1 MSSQNNENQQ
11 QSTNPVDTMPSI
23 LLTDVTDVMKSIIE
37 CLEENIEGTE
47 AVYSRVDVSRMRGKQ
62 ELRNVLNAMTKN
74 LEAVRN
80 ILKHLILFNPIAGNN
95 GEVRVINPCFTRI
108 ARIPR
113 DQVGTGIIPQDVA
126 NEVIAENA
134 KLTGTNQTIQNI
146 GTATPE
152 QTPNATPNNQGI
164 PLIFPMTQENG
175 QIKVSFMYKAV
186 ESYQPRQEEISELA
200 RLLTESVTTLMDSTD
215 SLWTVLNTFGCE
227 RFNATHGISAA
238 KRASMLNNSVPAR
251 VNVEQDRVA
260 VQQANR
266 QHDLAPRMNE
276 RIVNTNNMPYGFV
289 PINYLQRNGM
299 QMPAGVARPFNP
311 VQFGPSFQLNVVSN
325 MSQNQGPEIHC
336 MRSEK

>member
-1 MSSQNNENQQ
+1 MSSQNNDNQQ

-37 CLEENIEGTE
+37 CLEENIEGTD
-47 AVYSRVDVSRMRGKQ
+47 ALYSRVVVSRMRGKQ

-80 ILKHLILFNPIAGNN
+80 TLKRLILCNPVAGNN

-108 ARIPR
+108 LRMTR
-113 DQVGTGIIPQDVA
+113 DQVGAGILPQDIA

-134 KLTGTNQTIQNI
+134 ELTRMNQNI
-146 GTATPE
+146 RTATSEP
-152 QTPNATPNNQGI
+152 TVNNQGI

-186 ESYQPRQEEISELA
+186 ESYQPRQEEISELD
-200 RLLTESVTTLMDSTD
+200 RLLTESTTTLMDSTD

-251 VNVEQDRVA
+251 VNVEQDRIA
-260 VQQANR
+260 TQQANR
-266 QHDLAPRMNE
+266 EHDLC
-276 RIVNTNNMPYGFV
+276 F
-289 PINYLQRNGM
+289 
-299 QMPAGVARPFNP
+299 
-311 VQFGPSFQLNVVSN
+311 FQ
-325 MSQNQGPEIHC
+325 
-336 MRSEK
+336 K

>member
-1 MSSQNNENQQ
+1 MSSQNNDNQQ

-37 CLEENIEGTE
+37 CLEENIEGTD
-47 AVYSRVDVSRMRGKQ
+47 ALYSRVVVSRLRGKQ

-80 ILKHLILFNPIAGNN
+80 ILKKLILFNPVTGNN

-108 ARIPR
+108 LRMTR
-113 DQVGTGIIPQDVA
+113 DQVGTGILPQDVA

-134 KLTGTNQTIQNI
+134 ELTRMNQNI
-146 GTATPE
+146 GTATSE
-152 QTPNATPNNQGI
+152 QTPNAAVNNQGI

-186 ESYQPRQEEISELA
+186 ESYQPRQEEISELT
-200 RLLTESVTTLMDSTD
+200 RSLTESVTTLMDSTD

-238 KRASMLNNSVPAR
+238 KKASMLNNSVPAR
-251 VNVEQDRVA
+251 VNVEQDRIA
-260 VQQANR
+260 AQQANR
-266 QHDLAPRMNE
+266 EHDLAPRMNE
-276 RIVNTNNMPYGFV
+276 RIVNTNNVPYGFV

-299 QMPAGVARPFNP
+299 QVLPTRPFNP
-311 VQFGPSFQLNVVSN
+311 VQYGPSFQLNVVSN

-336 MRSEK
+336 MRNEK

>member
-1 MSSQNNENQQ
+1 MSSQNNDNQQ
-11 QSTNPVDTMPSI
+11 QSTNPVDTMSSI

-80 ILKHLILFNPIAGNN
+80 ILKKLILFNPVAGNN

-108 ARIPR
+108 SRMTR
-113 DQVGTGIIPQDVA
+113 DQVGTGILPQDVA
-126 NEVIAENA
+126 NEIIAENA
-134 KLTGTNQTIQNI
+134 ELTRMNQTIQNAAI
-146 GTATPE
+146 NG
-152 QTPNATPNNQGI
+152 QGI
-164 PLIFPMTQENG
+164 PVIFPVTQENG

-186 ESYQPRQEEISELA
+186 ESYQPRQEEISELT
-200 RLLTESVTTLMDSTD
+200 RSLNESVTTLMDSTD

-251 VNVEQDRVA
+251 VNVEQDRIA
-260 VQQANR
+260 AQQANR
-266 QHDLAPRMNE
+266 EHDLAPKMNE
-276 RIVNTNNMPYGFV
+276 RIVNTNSVPYGFV

-299 QMPAGVARPFNP
+299 QMHPMPTRPFNP
-311 VQFGPSFQLNVVSN
+311 VQYGPSFQLNVVNN

-336 MRSEK
+336 MRDEK

>member
-1 MSSQNNENQQ
+1 MSSQNNDNQQ

-37 CLEENIEGTE
+37 CLEENIEGTD
-47 AVYSRVDVSRMRGKQ
+47 ALYSRVVVSRMRGKQ

-74 LEAVRN
+74 LETVRN
-80 ILKHLILFNPIAGNN
+80 ILKRLILFNPVAGHN

-108 ARIPR
+108 LRMTR
-113 DQVGTGIIPQDVA
+113 DQVGTGIIPQDAA

-134 KLTGTNQTIQNI
+134 ELTRMNQNI
-146 GTATPE
+146 RTATSE
-152 QTPNATPNNQGI
+152 QTTNATVNNQGI

-186 ESYQPRQEEISELA
+186 ESYQPRQEEISELT

-215 SLWTVLNTFGCE
+215 SLWTGLNTFGCE

-238 KRASMLNNSVPAR
+238 KRASMLNNSVPAM

-260 VQQANR
+260 AQQANK
-266 QHDLAPRMNE
+266 QHDLAPKMNE
-276 RIVNTNNMPYGFV
+276 RVVNTNNVPYGFV

-299 QMPAGVARPFNP
+299 QMYPMPARPVNP

-336 MRSEK
+336 MRNEK

>member
-1 MSSQNNENQQ
+1 MSSQNNDNQQ

-37 CLEENIEGTE
+37 CLEENIEGTD
-47 AVYSRVDVSRMRGKQ
+47 ALYSRVVVSRLRGKQ
-62 ELRNVLNAMTKN
+62 ELSNVLNAMTKN

-80 ILKHLILFNPIAGNN
+80 ILKKLILFNPVTGNN

-108 ARIPR
+108 LRMTR

-134 KLTGTNQTIQNI
+134 ELTRMNQNI
-146 GTATPE
+146 RTATP
-152 QTPNATPNNQGI
+152 NAAVNNQGI

-175 QIKVSFMYKAV
+175 QIKVSFMYRAV
-186 ESYQPRQEEISELA
+186 ESYQPRQEEISELT
-200 RLLTESVTTLMDSTD
+200 RSLTESVTTLMDSTD

-260 VQQANR
+260 AQQANR
-266 QHDLAPRMNE
+266 EHDLAPKMNE
-276 RIVNTNNMPYGFV
+276 RVVNTNNV

-299 QMPAGVARPFNP
+299 QMYPMPARPVNP
-311 VQFGPSFQLNVVSN
+311 VQYGPSFQLNVVSN

-336 MRSEK
+336 MRNEK

>member
-1 MSSQNNENQQ
+1 MSSQNNDNQQ

-37 CLEENIEGTE
+37 CLEENIEGTD
-47 AVYSRVDVSRMRGKQ
+47 ALYSRVVVSRMRGKQ

-80 ILKHLILFNPIAGNN
+80 TLKRLILCNPVAGNN

-108 ARIPR
+108 LRMTR
-113 DQVGTGIIPQDVA
+113 DQVGAGILPQDIA

-134 KLTGTNQTIQNI
+134 ELTRMNQNI
-146 GTATPE
+146 RTATSEP
-152 QTPNATPNNQGI
+152 TVNNQGI

-186 ESYQPRQEEISELA
+186 ESYQPRQEEISELD
-200 RLLTESVTTLMDSTD
+200 RLLTESTTTLMDSTD

-251 VNVEQDRVA
+251 VNVEQDRIA
-260 VQQANR
+260 TQQANR
-266 QHDLAPRMNE
+266 EHDLAPKMNE
-276 RIVNTNNMPYGFV
+276 RVVNTNNAPYGFV
-289 PINYLQRNGM
+289 PTNYLQRNGM

-311 VQFGPSFQLNVVSN
+311 VQLGPSFQLNVVSN

-336 MRSEK
+336 MRNEK

>member
-1 MSSQNNENQQ
+1 MSSQNNDNQQ

-37 CLEENIEGTE
+37 CLEENIEGTD
-47 AVYSRVDVSRMRGKQ
+47 ALYSRVDVSRMRGKQ
-62 ELRNVLNAMTKN
+62 ELRKLLNAMTKN

-80 ILKHLILFNPIAGNN
+80 ILKKLILFNPVAGNN
-95 GEVRVINPCFTRI
+95 SEVRVINPCFTRI
-108 ARIPR
+108 SRMTR

-134 KLTGTNQTIQNI
+134 KLTGTNQTIQNAAVN
-146 GTATPE
+146 G
-152 QTPNATPNNQGI
+152 QGI
-164 PLIFPMTQENG
+164 PVIFPVTQENG

-186 ESYQPRQEEISELA
+186 ESYQPRQEEISELT
-200 RLLTESVTTLMDSTD
+200 RSLTESVTTLMDSTD

-251 VNVEQDRVA
+251 VNVEQDRIA
-260 VQQANR
+260 TQQANR
-266 QHDLAPRMNE
+266 EHDLAPKMNE
-276 RIVNTNNMPYGFV
+276 RVVNTNNVPYGFV

-299 QMPAGVARPFNP
+299 QMQVLPARPFNP
-311 VQFGPSFQLNVVSN
+311 VQFGPSFQLNVVNN

-336 MRSEK
+336 MRDEK

>member
-1 MSSQNNENQQ
+1 MSSQNNDNQQ

-37 CLEENIEGTE
+37 CLEENIEGTD
-47 AVYSRVDVSRMRGKQ
+47 ALYSRVVVSRMRGKQ

-80 ILKHLILFNPIAGNN
+80 TLKRLILCNPVAGNN

-108 ARIPR
+108 LRMTR
-113 DQVGTGIIPQDVA
+113 DQVGAGILPQDIA

-134 KLTGTNQTIQNI
+134 ELTRMNQNI
-146 GTATPE
+146 RTATSEP
-152 QTPNATPNNQGI
+152 TVNNQGI

-186 ESYQPRQEEISELA
+186 ESYQPRQEEISELD
-200 RLLTESVTTLMDSTD
+200 RLLTESTTTLMDSTD

-251 VNVEQDRVA
+251 VNVEQDRIA
-260 VQQANR
+260 TQQANR
-266 QHDLAPRMNE
+266 EHDLATKMNE
-276 RIVNTNNMPYGFV
+276 RVVNTNNAPYGFV
-289 PINYLQRNGM
+289 PTNYLQRNGM

-311 VQFGPSFQLNVVSN
+311 VQLGPSFQLNVVSN

-336 MRSEK
+336 MSNEK

>member
-1 MSSQNNENQQ
+1 MSSQNNDNQQ

-37 CLEENIEGTE
+37 CLEENIEGTD
-47 AVYSRVDVSRMRGKQ
+47 AVYSRVVVSRLRGKQ
-62 ELRNVLNAMTKN
+62 ELRKVLNAMTKN

-80 ILKHLILFNPIAGNN
+80 ILKKLILFNPVAGNN

-108 ARIPR
+108 LRMTR
-113 DQVGTGIIPQDVA
+113 DQVGTGILPQDVA

-134 KLTGTNQTIQNI
+134 ELTRMNQTIQNI
-146 GTATPE
+146 GTAISE
-152 QTPNATPNNQGI
+152 QTPNATINNQGI

-186 ESYQPRQEEISELA
+186 ESYQPRQEEISELT
-200 RLLTESVTTLMDSTD
+200 RSLNESVTTLMDSTD

-251 VNVEQDRVA
+251 VNVEQDRIA
-260 VQQANR
+260 TQQANR
-266 QHDLAPRMNE
+266 EHDLAPKMNE
-276 RIVNTNNMPYGFV
+276 RVVNTNNVSYGFV
-289 PINYLQRNGM
+289 PTNYLQRNGM
-299 QMPAGVARPFNP
+299 QMQVLPARPFNP
-311 VQFGPSFQLNVVSN
+311 VQYGPSFQLNVTSN
-325 MSQNQGPEIHC
+325 MNQNQGPEIHC
-336 MRSEK
+336 MRNEK

>member
-1 MSSQNNENQQ
+1 
-11 QSTNPVDTMPSI
+11 
-23 LLTDVTDVMKSIIE
+23 MKSIIE

-62 ELRNVLNAMTKN
+62 ELRKVLNAMTKN
-74 LEAVRN
+74 LETVRN
-80 ILKHLILFNPIAGNN
+80 ILKHLILFNPITGNN

-146 GTATPE
+146 GTAIPE
-152 QTPNATPNNQGI
+152 QTTNATPNSQGI

-175 QIKVSFMYKAV
+175 QIKVSFMYRTV
-186 ESYQPRQEEISELA
+186 ESYQPRQEEISELT

-215 SLWTVLNTFGCE
+215 SLWTVLNTFGYE
-227 RFNATHGISAA
+227 RFNVTHGISAT

-260 VQQANR
+260 AQQANR

-276 RIVNTNNMPYGFV
+276 RIVNTNNVPYGFV

>member
-1 MSSQNNENQQ
+1 MSSQNNDNQQ

-37 CLEENIEGTE
+37 CLEENIEGTG
-47 AVYSRVDVSRMRGKQ
+47 ALYSRVDVSRMRGKQ

-80 ILKHLILFNPIAGNN
+80 ILKKLILFNPVAGNN

-108 ARIPR
+108 SRMTR

-134 KLTGTNQTIQNI
+134 ELTRMNQNI
-146 GTATPE
+146 GTAISE
-152 QTPNATPNNQGI
+152 QTPNNQGI
-164 PLIFPMTQENG
+164 PVIFPVTQENG

-186 ESYQPRQEEISELA
+186 ESYQPRQEEISELT
-200 RLLTESVTTLMDSTD
+200 RSLTESVTTLMDSTD

-251 VNVEQDRVA
+251 VNVEQDRIA
-260 VQQANR
+260 AQQANR
-266 QHDLAPRMNE
+266 EHDLAPKMNE
-276 RIVNTNNMPYGFV
+276 RIVNTNNVPYGFV

-299 QMPAGVARPFNP
+299 QMQVLPTRPFNP
-311 VQFGPSFQLNVVSN
+311 VQYGPSFQLNVVSN

-336 MRSEK
+336 MRNEK

>member
-1 MSSQNNENQQ
+1 MSSQNNDNQQ

-37 CLEENIEGTE
+37 CLEENIEGTD
-47 AVYSRVDVSRMRGKQ
+47 ALYSRVVVSRMRGKQ

-74 LEAVRN
+74 LETVRN
-80 ILKHLILFNPIAGNN
+80 ILKRLILCNPVAGNN

-108 ARIPR
+108 LRMTR
-113 DQVGTGIIPQDVA
+113 DQVGTGILPQDIA

-134 KLTGTNQTIQNI
+134 ELTRMNQNI
-146 GTATPE
+146 RTATSE
-152 QTPNATPNNQGI
+152 QTTNATVNNQGI

-186 ESYQPRQEEISELA
+186 ESYQPHQEEISELA
-200 RLLTESVTTLMDSTD
+200 RLLADSTTTLMDSTD

-260 VQQANR
+260 AQQANR
-266 QHDLAPRMNE
+266 QHDLAPKMNE
-276 RIVNTNNMPYGFV
+276 RVVNTNNAPYGFV

-299 QMPAGVARPFNP
+299 QMYPMPARPVNP

-325 MSQNQGPEIHC
+325 MNQNQGPEIHC
-336 MRSEK
+336 MRNEK

>member
-1 MSSQNNENQQ
+1 MSSQNNDNQQ

-37 CLEENIEGTE
+37 CLEENIEGTG
-47 AVYSRVDVSRMRGKQ
+47 ALYSRVDVSRMRGKQ

-80 ILKHLILFNPIAGNN
+80 ILKKLILFNPVAGNN

-108 ARIPR
+108 SRMTR

-134 KLTGTNQTIQNI
+134 ELTRMNQNI
-146 GTATPE
+146 GTAIPE
-152 QTPNATPNNQGI
+152 QTQNAAVNNQGI
-164 PLIFPMTQENG
+164 PVIFPVTQENG

-186 ESYQPRQEEISELA
+186 ESYQPRQEEISELT
-200 RLLTESVTTLMDSTD
+200 RSLTESVTTLMDSTD

-251 VNVEQDRVA
+251 VNVEQDRIA
-260 VQQANR
+260 AQQANR
-266 QHDLAPRMNE
+266 EHDLAPKMNE
-276 RIVNTNNMPYGFV
+276 RIVNTNSVPYGFM

-299 QMPAGVARPFNP
+299 QMQVLPAGVARPFNP
-311 VQFGPSFQLNVVSN
+311 VQYGPSFQLNVVNN

-336 MRSEK
+336 MRNER

>member
-1 MSSQNNENQQ
+1 MSSQNNENQ

-37 CLEENIEGTE
+37 CLEENIEGTD
-47 AVYSRVDVSRMRGKQ
+47 ALYSRVVVSRLRGKQ
-62 ELRNVLNAMTKN
+62 ELSNVLNAMTKN

-80 ILKHLILFNPIAGNN
+80 ILKKLILFNPVTGNN

-108 ARIPR
+108 LRMTR

-134 KLTGTNQTIQNI
+134 ELTRMNQNI
-146 GTATPE
+146 RTATP
-152 QTPNATPNNQGI
+152 NAAVNNQGI

-175 QIKVSFMYKAV
+175 QIKVSFMYRAV
-186 ESYQPRQEEISELA
+186 ESYQPRQEEISELT
-200 RLLTESVTTLMDSTD
+200 RSLTESVTTLMDSTD

-260 VQQANR
+260 AQQANR
-266 QHDLAPRMNE
+266 EHDLAPKMNE
-276 RIVNTNNMPYGFV
+276 RVVNTNNV

-299 QMPAGVARPFNP
+299 QMYPMPARPVNP
-311 VQFGPSFQLNVVSN
+311 VQYGPSFQLNVVSN

-336 MRSEK
+336 MRNEK